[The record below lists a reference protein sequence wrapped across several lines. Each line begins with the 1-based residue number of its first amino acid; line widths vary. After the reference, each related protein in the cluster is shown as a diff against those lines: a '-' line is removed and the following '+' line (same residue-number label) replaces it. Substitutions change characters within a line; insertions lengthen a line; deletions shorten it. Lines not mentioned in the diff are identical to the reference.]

1 MMESSEKPKVSILRR
16 SLGLQILVLIFGVTT
31 LVVGLSSF
39 VSVRLGK
46 QSMLHTMAESE
57 RQISNLLQMA
67 IEKPM
72 LIGDDATTA
81 SEFATLAEKFPSA
94 YVSIASFTGSVTYS
108 TKQANARKQINDL
121 YDARMMELY
130 KGALRGET
138 HEGQLTTTADKI
150 HYIQVTPIFNEP
162 ACYHCHGKSHKV
174 LGAMAVMQDVSPQ
187 MEHLTHSLVATIIV
201 SLVGGFTLA
210 CVIFYFI
217 RRRVSMRIHSLA
229 TTSDSI
235 ISGDFNARFTVHGE
249 DELGHLSRNLT
260 AMLDNLKS
268 LGIAQSVLHG
278 MSIPCVMC
286 DPEAKITF
294 VNNHLL
300 DLLKID
306 EPENDMLGKDV
317 HTLFYGTEPQQSMFR
332 HVLTP
337 GNRFLSQE
345 ETINAGG
352 RTLHLLFE
360 LAVVRTVE
368 GERIGAFATI
378 TDLTE
383 IRNNETAII
392 TKSETIRN
400 AADQAAGLTHEL
412 TQASTALH
420 AEISHT
426 REQAKRQQSL
436 MDSTSEAIGEMN
448 NVLGEVANK
457 ASTAAA
463 NAEETKNSA
472 LHGKEQSLRVATRMR
487 EIVDATSGLKTQMEQ
502 LEEKTTNIS
511 QIIHLIEEIADQ
523 TNLLALNAA
532 IEAARAGDA
541 GRGFAVVADEVRK
554 LAEKTMQATGAVGS
568 TIREVQAGA
577 KDSIAAVEHTAEK
590 VLQGAD
596 LVNESEV
603 ALQHILELAES
614 VADQINAIAAATE
627 EQSVSSEMIGRS
639 TTDVRNLAT
648 QTVEVSLNSE
658 RAIATLS
665 DIASNLNE
673 VIDSMS
679 AKEKN

>member
-1 MMESSEKPKVSILRR
+1 MESSEKPKVSILRR